1 MANTYGTYGLDLL
14 DPFFIGFNRE
24 LSRLGHIY
32 NTQTRTQYPPYNV
45 VQVDDNTYSV
55 DLALAGFQKHNISV
69 SVKENTLIIDGMK
82 EDNEPKS
89 VLHKGISSRKFTR
102 MFGLGEHMEVQSANF
117 VDGLLSITVVRN
129 IPEEKKPKVI
139 EIQ

>member
-1 MANTYGTYGLDLL
+1 MVSTYGLDLL

-24 LSRLGHIY
+24 LSRLSNIY

-45 VQVDDNTYSV
+45 VQVDDNTYQV
-55 DLALAGFQKHNISV
+55 ELALAGIKKNNINV
-69 SVKENTLIIDGMK
+69 SVKDDTLIIDGTK
-82 EDNEPKS
+82 EEDESKS
-89 VLHKGISSRKFTR
+89 VLHRGISSRKFTR

-117 VDGLLSITVVRN
+117 IDGLLSITVIRN
-129 IPEEKKPKVI
+129 IPEEKKPRVI